1 MSNVSTTTPS
11 SSSVS
16 PETNDIG
23 STEQEL
29 REISANVLKLAK
41 HHGASDAE
49 LSLNRGAGLSV
60 EVHKENVDKL
70 EYHRDQGL
78 SLTVYFGQHQGSATT
93 GDLSPQ
99 AIEDT
104 VKAACNIAKFTGED
118 KYTGLADADLMA
130 HQFLDLD
137 LYHPWDLQAEQA
149 IEIAIECEAAGLQ
162 FDKRII
168 NSDGAS
174 ISTYSGLGLIANS
187 HGFTGVV
194 PSSRHSL
201 SCSVIANEK
210 GDVNQMQGMQR
221 DYWYSTSRLN
231 DQLDSSKSIGIKAAE
246 RTLARLNGQQIS
258 TREAPVLY
266 SAEMARS
273 LIGHFTGAISGGS
286 QYRKSSYLLDCVKL
300 QHEKDQNVFPDFIH
314 LHEQPSIPQA
324 FGSSVFDKE
333 GVATKNRDIVVD
345 GIVQNYILS
354 SYTARQLGL
363 KTTANA
369 GGTHN
374 LTLDSTGQS
383 FAELLKELDTGFL
396 VTELIGSGINGVT
409 GDYSRGASGFWVEKG
424 EIQFPVEEV
433 TIAGNLKDMLRN
445 IVAVGTDVDTRSGT
459 RTGSI
464 LIEKMVIAG
473 S

>member
-1 MSNVSTTTPS
+1 MSASSTKKPSTTT
-11 SSSVS
+11 
-16 PETNDIG
+16 DIKA
-23 STEQEL
+23 TEQEL
-29 REISANVLKLAK
+29 RGLSETVLKLAK
-41 HHGASDAE
+41 KYGASDAE

-78 SLTVYFGQHQGSATT
+78 SLTVYFGQNQGSATT
-93 GDLSPQ
+93 GDISPQ

-118 KYTGLADADLMA
+118 EYTGLADADLMA
-130 HQFLDLD
+130 QEFPDLD
-137 LYHPWDLQAEQA
+137 LYHPWELQAEQA
-149 IEIAIECEAAGLQ
+149 IEIATECEAAGLQ

-174 ISTYSGLGLIANS
+174 ISTYSGLALIANS

-210 GDVNQMQGMQR
+210 GDVNDTSGMQR
-221 DYWYSTSRLN
+221 DYWYSTTRLHE
-231 DQLDSSKSIGIKAAE
+231 QLDASKSIGIKAAE
-246 RTLARLNGQQIS
+246 RTLARLKGKQIS
-258 TREAPVLY
+258 TRKAPILY

-286 QYRKSSYLLDCVKL
+286 QYRKSSYLLDCVTR
-300 QHEKDQNVFPDFIH
+300 QHEKDQRVFPDFIH
-314 LHEQPSIPQA
+314 LHEQPLIPQA
-324 FGSSVFDKE
+324 FGSSIFDKE
-333 GVATKNRDIVVD
+333 GVVTKNRDIVVD

-383 FAELLKELDTGFL
+383 FDDLLKELDTGFL

-409 GDYSRGASGFWVEKG
+409 GDYSRGASGYWVEKG
-424 EIQFPVEEV
+424 EIQYPVEEV

-445 IVAVGTDVDTRSGT
+445 IVAVGSDVDTRSAT

-464 LIEKMVIAG
+464 LIEEMMIAG

>member
-1 MSNVSTTTPS
+1 
-11 SSSVS
+11 
-16 PETNDIG
+16 
-23 STEQEL
+23 
-29 REISANVLKLAK
+29 
-41 HHGASDAE
+41 
-49 LSLNRGAGLSV
+49 
-60 EVHKENVDKL
+60 
-70 EYHRDQGL
+70 
-78 SLTVYFGQHQGSATT
+78 
-93 GDLSPQ
+93 
-99 AIEDT
+99 
-104 VKAACNIAKFTGED
+104 
-118 KYTGLADADLMA
+118 MA
-130 HQFLDLD
+130 QSFPDLD

-149 IEIAIECEAAGLQ
+149 IEIATECESAGLQ

-187 HGFTGVV
+187 HGFTGVM

-210 GDVNQMQGMQR
+210 GDENESQGMQR
-221 DYWYSTSRLN
+221 DYWYSTSRLS
-231 DQLDSSKSIGIKAAE
+231 DKLDASQSIGIKAAE

-266 SAEMARS
+266 SSEMARS
-273 LIGHFTGAISGGS
+273 LIGHFTSAISGGA
-286 QYRKSSYLLDCVKL
+286 QYRKSSFLVDCVTQ
-300 QHEKDQNVFPDFIH
+300 QHKKDQRVFPDFIH
-314 LHEQPSIPQA
+314 LHEQPLIPQA
-324 FGSSVFDKE
+324 FGSGVFDKE
-333 GVATKNRDIVVD
+333 GVATSNRDIVVD
-345 GIVQNYILS
+345 GLVQNYILS

-374 LTLDSTGQS
+374 LTLDSTGQN
-383 FAELLKELDTGFL
+383 FDELLKELDTGFL
-396 VTELIGSGINGVT
+396 VTELIGSGINSVT

-424 EIQFPVEEV
+424 EIQYPVEEV

-445 IVAVGTDVDTRSGT
+445 IVAVGNDVDTRAGT